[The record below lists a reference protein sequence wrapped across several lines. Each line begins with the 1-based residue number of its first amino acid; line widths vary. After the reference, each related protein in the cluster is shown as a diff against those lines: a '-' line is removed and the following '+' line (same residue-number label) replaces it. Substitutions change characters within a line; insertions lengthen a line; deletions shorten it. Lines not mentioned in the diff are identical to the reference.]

1 MINDTGLL
9 DELKHLVREMDTKN
23 TDLVISIYGPER
35 TGKSTLAANMAKVL
49 DPSFSAANMADRVC
63 LTFADFARKIVDI
76 GPYQVIW
83 VDEAGMFSKR
93 DAYSSKNRGMVEYFQ
108 EAGGSKRIYIL
119 CFPEIIEID
128 RKVLQRSRL
137 FLETVRSNGRYW
149 IKGWTHKQMEI
160 KVALLRLFAAKSI
173 AARWGGTPRTPTKTF
188 QCDYTGIEDI
198 MAAYGK
204 LKELNLKRTDFKINQ
219 LAEMNLG
226 EIAAQLGFKIKE
238 KTGLEYKR
246 TQLYKFAREALAEE
260 IAGGV
265 DESSYYESTRDTFI
279 RDMELA
285 DKLIDNVLD
294 MFPLHN
300 KNSLNN
306 RTNGQYMNC
315 VDEQNTAHNTP
326 SPVLIKAQF
335 DAKIPEEGTICS
347 T

>member
-9 DELKHLVREMDTKN
+9 DELKHLVHEMDTKN

-35 TGKSTLAANMAKVL
+35 TGKSTLAANIAKAL
-49 DPSFSAANMADRVC
+49 DPSFSAANIGDRVC
-63 LTFADFARKIVDI
+63 LTFADFARKIIDI

-83 VDEAGMFSKR
+83 IDEAGMFSKR

-149 IKGWTHKQMEI
+149 IKGWTHKQMDI

-173 AARWGGTPRTPTKTF
+173 AARWGATPRTPTKTF
-188 QCDYTGIEDI
+188 QCDYAGIEDI

-226 EIAAQLGFKIKE
+226 EVAAQIGFKIKE
-238 KTGLEYKR
+238 KTGIEYSR
-246 TQLYKFAREALAEE
+246 AQLYRFAREALDDE
-260 IAGGV
+260 IAGGA
-265 DESSYYESTRDTFI
+265 DESSYYKSPRDIFI
-279 RDMELA
+279 KDMELA
-285 DKLIDNVLD
+285 DRMIDSILQD
-294 MFPLHN
+294 FPIN
-300 KNSLNN
+300 ETMRQN
-306 RTNGQYMNC
+306 TNYI
-315 VDEQNTAHNTP
+315 DEQNTAHALP
-326 SPVLIKAQF
+326 SPVPTKAQF
-335 DAKIPEEGTICS
+335 DANPPEDGIIC
-347 T
+347 